1 MNLSIFVFMYLTSE
15 EKSQSSAGCCYAVL
29 SGYQHQRLKEDQRAN
44 LDNEIITNINDF
56 KRIGIEPITNNDK
69 AVDKAKYGPALKNIF
84 CV

>member
-29 SGYQHQRLKEDQRAN
+29 SSYQHQRLKEDQRAN

-56 KRIGIEPITNNDK
+56 KRIGIEPITNNGK